1 MPASPAPLQQPAPA
15 PHPRP
20 RLHAVPA
27 PERRRAPRIDDV
39 RHYAVGLLIGFLLA
53 AAATTP
59 GGILATLPLAGAG
72 LSAIAIGLATIRMRA
87 TARRTSAPRV
97 VPAQH
102 SR

>member
-15 PHPRP
+15 PHRRP
-20 RLHAVPA
+20 RLHAVPPPA
-27 PERRRAPRIDDV
+27 RRRALRVDDI

-59 GGILATLPLAGAG
+59 GGLLAALPLAGAG
-72 LSAIAIGLATIRMRA
+72 LSAVVIGLATLRMRA
-87 TARRTSAPRV
+87 TARRTPPSAV
-97 VPAQH
+97 VPIQH